1 MANIWWG
8 SSQWWGCTG
17 QGWWCPKYAAA
28 YPHHLCQLL
37 SVTHSLPHQPT
48 EDQQAANIWQNVSV
62 QIANCIFPNLRMYL
76 FKFQHHIAKTKT
88 LTLSML
94 SPTLTTSRTDDQTKF
109 WPRATKF
116 SSNKSSQPI
125 WSNEVMRC
133 DFRLSLLLLTFILV
147 LH

>member
-1 MANIWWG
+1 MGLHGPGLVVSKVRGRLPSPPLPASICHPTLCPTNLPRTSRQRIYG
-8 SSQWWGCTG
+8 KMYLSRLQTAFSQILEC
-17 QGWWCPKYAAA
+17 
-28 YPHHLCQLL
+28 
-37 SVTHSLPHQPT
+37 
-48 EDQQAANIWQNVSV
+48 
-62 QIANCIFPNLRMYL
+62 FL

-94 SPTLTTSRTDDQTKF
+94 SPTLTTFRTNDQPSFGQGPK
-109 WPRATKF
+109 
-116 SSNKSSQPI
+116 SHQICIQKSSQLI